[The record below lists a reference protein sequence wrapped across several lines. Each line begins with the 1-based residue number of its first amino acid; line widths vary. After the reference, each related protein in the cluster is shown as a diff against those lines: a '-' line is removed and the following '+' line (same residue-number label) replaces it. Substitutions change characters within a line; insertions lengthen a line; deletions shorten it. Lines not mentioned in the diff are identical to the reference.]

1 MPFSS
6 RACTTIAAAAS
17 EHPFLCKYRLPYPRL
32 ICRTSAVQAMRAVN
46 QAMGRVIRHR
56 WDYGAIILADER
68 FRQPGTQKNMS
79 RWVREHVNV
88 YDSFGKAA
96 ASLTQFFK
104 VGTARAGRGLRPA
117 RTVLAVR
124 SSDCVVPPTAR
135 KP

>member
-1 MPFSS
+1 
-6 RACTTIAAAAS
+6 
-17 EHPFLCKYRLPYPRL
+17 
-32 ICRTSAVQAMRAVN
+32 MRAVN

-104 VGTARAGRGLRPA
+104 VGTARTGVAWDLRVRCLCAERPVCCLHNRTCNDGSGCVDHTHTHHCCCSLQDKAGCCCSLPRPLLEPA
-117 RTVLAVR
+117 
-124 SSDCVVPPTAR
+124 C
-135 KP
+135 